1 MDETDPREIFL
12 GRRTDKAIFSKQFP
26 DVVSGQK
33 LRIVSRVL
41 DGKEGLQ
48 FAKIGEEIVL
58 RTTSSG
64 RFQIKATVVEDDRRI
79 KTLTLQR
86 YSPNRPLE
94 QSFSF
99 VGPEIDTLLEF
110 VAGIRTVPLS
120 SEGKVHIT
128 DNALKDI
135 VLNHA
140 QARSL
145 FAKHETLFMEIAQ
158 SEDLKR
164 DLIAVGYRRKQ
175 LEKFEALLSDCNY
188 FAEKQRGLSTTPE
201 GVWQKFF
208 EANTWIFGY
217 GLSFQFL
224 STLDMRKL
232 ELVVRGADVTGTGKR
247 VDALMKTRGLIN
259 SLCFIEIKRHDK
271 ALLSEQQHRPGVWGP
286 SQYLSNAVSQV
297 QATVQ
302 DAIERIGRKL
312 VPNDKF
318 GNPTG
323 EVLFNIQ
330 PRSCLIVGHLSEL
343 QADRGVNENKFRSFE
358 LYRRNTVRPEILTFD
373 ELLERARFIVSDG
386 GSNLVPDAENDDVP
400 F

>member
-1 MDETDPREIFL
+1 MDETDPRDIFF
-12 GRRTDKAIFSKQFP
+12 GRRPDKAIFSKRFA
-26 DVVSGQK
+26 DVITGQK

-41 DGKEGLQ
+41 DDKEGLR
-48 FAKIGEEIVL
+48 FAIVGKEIVL
-58 RTTSSG
+58 RTTSAG
-64 RFQIKATVVEDDRRI
+64 RFQIKATVVEDDRHI
-79 KTLTLQR
+79 KTLTLQK

-110 VAGIRTVPLS
+110 VAGIRTVPLLS
-120 SEGKVHIT
+120 ADKRHIS

-135 VLNHA
+135 VLNRA
-140 QARSL
+140 QAQSL
-145 FAKHETLFMEIAQ
+145 FAKHEALFMEIAQ

-164 DLIAVGYRRKQ
+164 DLVAVGYRRKQ
-175 LEKFEALLSDCNY
+175 LEKFEALLRDGKY
-188 FAEKQRGLSTTPE
+188 FAEEQRSLNTTPE

-224 STLDMRKL
+224 SGLDMRKL

-259 SLCFIEIKRHDK
+259 SLCFVEIKRHDK
-271 ALLSEQQHRPGVWGP
+271 ELLSEQQHRPGVWGP

-302 DAIERIGRKL
+302 DAIESIGRKL
-312 VPNDKF
+312 VPNDRF

-373 ELLERARFIVSDG
+373 ELLERARFIVG
-386 GSNLVPDAENDDVP
+386 VGSSTLDEEDIP

>member
-1 MDETDPREIFL
+1 MSTEPSPRDIFF
-12 GRRTDKAIFSKQFP
+12 GRRTDKAIYSKRFR
-26 DVVSGQK
+26 DVLSGQT

-48 FAKIGEEIVL
+48 FATVGQEIVL
-58 RTTSSG
+58 RITNGG
-64 RFQIKATVVEDDRRI
+64 RFQIKATVVEDDRHI

-86 YSPNRPLE
+86 YSQKRPLE

-110 VAGIRTVPLS
+110 VAGIRTVPLT
-120 SEGKVHIT
+120 SEGKVHIS
-128 DNALKDI
+128 DDALKEI
-135 VLNHA
+135 VLNRA
-140 QARSL
+140 QAQDL
-145 FAKHETLFMEIAQ
+145 FAKHETLFLEIAQ
-158 SEDLKR
+158 SEELKR
-164 DLIAVGYRRKQ
+164 DIVAIGYRRNQ
-175 LEKFEALLSDCNY
+175 LGRFEALLSDGKY
-188 FAEKQRGLSTTPE
+188 FAEEQSRLGTTPE

-217 GLSFQFL
+217 GLSFQFV
-224 STLDMRKL
+224 SSLDMRKL
-232 ELVVRGADVTGTGKR
+232 ELVVRGADVTGPGKR

-259 SLCFIEIKRHDK
+259 SLCFVEIKRHDK
-271 ALLSEQQHRPGVWGP
+271 ALLSEHQHRPGVWGP

-302 DAIERIGRKL
+302 DAIENIGRKL
-312 VPNDKF
+312 HPSDEF
-318 GNPTG
+318 GDPTG

-343 QADRGVNENKFRSFE
+343 RAEHGVNENKFRSFE
-358 LYRRNTVRPEILTFD
+358 LYRRNIIRPEILTFD

-386 GSNLVPDAENDDVP
+386 ATVASDAADDDVP